1 MSVYHRAGA
10 ERSWSLCAPSAA
22 KLERSA
28 AVVMTVITVLTVLTV
43 LTVIMGISLFD
54 RKEEGR
60 TEERSCPKKP
70 TPNGPHSDEGKSQG
84 PKVLE

>member
-1 MSVYHRAGA
+1 MPYRAGA
-10 ERSWSLCAPSAA
+10 ERSWSLCGPSAA
-22 KLERSA
+22 KLERIA
-28 AVVMTVITVLTVLTV
+28 AVVRTVITVI
-43 LTVIMGISLFD
+43 TVIMGIPPFD

-70 TPNGPHSDEGKSQG
+70 TPNGPHSGEGKSQG